1 MDKDKDLITTAKD
14 IFLTD
19 VDEELF
25 KENTEIINA
34 WETELTNSENY
45 LNWQGHTVTQQISQQ
60 AKKAYRDASAQL
72 SFKRD
77 LTETQRNKL
86 YATQDA
92 CSFILSLTEKD
103 VKTTIFSLREDIKK
117 GIQNFS

>member
-19 VDEELF
+19 VDEELL

-34 WETELTNSENY
+34 WETELTSSENY
-45 LNWQGHTVTQQISQQ
+45 LDWQGHDITRHISQQ
-60 AKKAYRDASAQL
+60 AKESYRAASAQL
-72 SFKRD
+72 SFTRD
-77 LTETQRNKL
+77 LTEAQRNKL

-103 VKTTIFSLREDIKK
+103 VKTTIFSLREDIKR